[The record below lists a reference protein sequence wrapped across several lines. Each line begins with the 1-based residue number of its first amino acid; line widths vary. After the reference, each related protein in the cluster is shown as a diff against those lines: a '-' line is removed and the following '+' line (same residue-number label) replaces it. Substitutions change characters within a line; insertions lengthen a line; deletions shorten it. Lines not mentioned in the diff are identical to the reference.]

1 MITVQNDWRKEMK
14 KYKCGLY
21 IGRFQPLHVGHTHI
35 IAKMLEECETVIVA
49 IGSSQEY
56 HTKRNPIPFVM
67 RRIFILECFP
77 TFEERLH
84 IVPIPDREKVSN
96 DASWGD
102 YVFEKIYNQCEL
114 VPNAIYEGEEVERA
128 TWYDNLNVDIIK
140 VPRTIIP
147 VSATEI
153 REGLLAGNDEVIR
166 RYIPYGIR
174 GRVEYIKEEIEKCR
188 N

>member
-1 MITVQNDWRKEMK
+1 MK

-77 TFEERLH
+77 TFEGRLH
-84 IVPIPDREKVSN
+84 IVPVPDREKVSN

-114 VPNAIYEGEEVERA
+114 VPDVIYEGEEVERT

-147 VSATEI
+147 ISATEI
-153 REGLLAGNDEVIR
+153 REKLIAGDEEVVR
-166 RYIPYGIR
+166 NYIPYGIR
-174 GRVEYIKEEIEKCR
+174 HRVEYIQKELEKCR
-188 N
+188 S